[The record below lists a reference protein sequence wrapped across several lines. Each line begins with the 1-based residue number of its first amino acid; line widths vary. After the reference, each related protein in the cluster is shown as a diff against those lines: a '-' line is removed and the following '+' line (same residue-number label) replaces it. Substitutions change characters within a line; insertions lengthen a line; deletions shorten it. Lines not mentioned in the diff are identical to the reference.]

1 MPQSLRS
8 PRKDGRSQDDKRG
21 HPHHL
26 PFMTTYA
33 SNADVV
39 IVGAGSAGIAA
50 GRTARVRGLSVLLLE
65 ARDRVGGRAHTSD
78 CGTPYALDLGCEWL
92 HSADRNVCAGLA
104 RDLGLKIDKRDPPW
118 RKRQPQRGFGFE
130 DQDAFGQEQAGF
142 TQRLDDAAAVAEI
155 TGRDRPA
162 AELLD
167 SAARFNGLTD
177 AISTYYNGA
186 PLERVS
192 VLDFGRYTDTEED
205 WRVEG
210 GYGAMFAQAASGLP
224 VRLGCH
230 VTAIDH
236 SGSTIRVETSAG
248 TIEAGHV
255 VVTVPT
261 NVLAAGAIRFSPALD
276 DHLHAASH
284 LPLGLADKLYMRL
297 ASPGAVA
304 PETRL
309 MGSVKTRDT
318 GAYTLRPRGR
328 DLVEGY
334 FGGDYARELE
344 KGGLPAFADAARR
357 EIAEAYG
364 HDFAGALVPVV
375 ATGWAG
381 DPLAMGSYSHA
392 LPGHADSRGVLAKP
406 VDGRLFF
413 AGEATS
419 RHFFSTA
426 HGAFEEGTRA
436 ALAIAAG
443 QHTRW
448 TAAG

>member
-1 MPQSLRS
+1 
-8 PRKDGRSQDDKRG
+8 
-21 HPHHL
+21 
-26 PFMTTYA
+26 MT
-33 SNADVV
+33 SHSFRPDVV
-39 IVGAGSAGIAA
+39 IVGAGAAGIAA
-50 GRTARVRGLSVLLLE
+50 GRAARAHGLSVLLLE
-65 ARDRVGGRAHTSD
+65 ARDRVGGRAQTD
-78 CGTPYALDLGCEWL
+78 GCGTPYALDLGCEWL

-104 RDLGLKIDKRDPPW
+104 RDLGRKLDKRDPPW
-118 RKRQPQRGFGFE
+118 RQRQPQRGFGFA
-130 DQDAFGQEQAGF
+130 DQDVFAAEQAAF
-142 TQRLDDAAAVAEI
+142 HRRLDDAAAEAERS
-155 TGRDRPA
+155 GRDRPA
-162 AELLD
+162 ADLLD
-167 SAARFNGLTD
+167 PAARFNGLTD

-192 VLDFGRYTDTEED
+192 VVDFGRYVDTEED

-210 GYGAMFAQAASGLP
+210 GYGAMFLAAAAGLP

-236 SGSTIRVETSAG
+236 SGATLRVETSTG

-261 NVLAAGAIRFSPALD
+261 NVLASGAIRFTPALD
-276 DHLHAASH
+276 DHLHAAAH

-297 ASPGAVA
+297 ANPEAV
-304 PETRL
+304 PPDTRP
-309 MGSVKTRDT
+309 MGSVTRRDT
-318 GAYTLRPRGR
+318 GAYTLRSRGR

-334 FGGDYARELE
+334 FGGDYARDLE

-357 EIAEAYG
+357 EIGAAYG
-364 HDFAGALVPVV
+364 HDFADALVPVV

-392 LPGHADSRGVLAKP
+392 LPGHADARAILATP
-406 VDGRLFF
+406 VHGRLFF

-426 HGAFEEGTRA
+426 HGAYEDGTRA
-436 ALAIAAG
+436 ALAVVAARGTRRAAAAG
-443 QHTRW
+443 
-448 TAAG
+448 

>member
-1 MPQSLRS
+1 MTS
-8 PRKDGRSQDDKRG
+8 
-21 HPHHL
+21 HPFR
-26 PFMTTYA
+26 P
-33 SNADVV
+33 DVV

-50 GRTARVRGLSVLLLE
+50 GRTARAYGLSVLLLE
-65 ARDRVGGRAHTSD
+65 ARDRVGGRAYTD
-78 CGTPYALDLGCEWL
+78 GCGTPYQLDLGCEWL
-92 HSADRNVCAGLA
+92 HSADRNVCAGVA
-104 RDLGLKIDKRDPPW
+104 RDLGLELDKREPPW
-118 RKRQPQRGFGFE
+118 RKRQSQRDFGFA
-130 DQDAFGQEQAGF
+130 DQDVFGKEQAGF
-142 TQRLDDAAAVAEI
+142 YRRLDDAAEEAER
-155 TGRDRPA
+155 TGRDRA
-162 AELLD
+162 ASDLLD
-167 SAARFNGLTD
+167 PAARFNGLTD

-192 VLDFGRYTDTEED
+192 VVDFGRYVDTEED

-210 GYGAMFAQAASGLP
+210 GYGAMFVRAAGALP

-236 SGSTIRVETSAG
+236 GGATVRIETSTG
-248 TIEAGHV
+248 TIEADHV
-255 VVTVPT
+255 IVTVPT
-261 NVLAAGAIRFSPALD
+261 NVLAMGAIRFTPALD
-276 DHLHAASH
+276 DHLHAAAR

-297 ASPGAVA
+297 PQSEAVE
-304 PETRL
+304 PDTRL
-309 MGSVKTRDT
+309 MGSVTQRDT
-318 GAYTLRPRGR
+318 GAYTLRSRGR

-334 FGGDYARELE
+334 FGGDHARELE

-357 EIAEAYG
+357 EIAAAYG

-375 ATGWAG
+375 ASGWAG

-392 LPGHADSRGVLAKP
+392 LPGHADARAVLARP

-436 ALAIAAG
+436 ALAIVAARRTRRVAAAG
-443 QHTRW
+443 
-448 TAAG
+448 